1 MATNLKTEEGQQNL
15 NERLRSLKID
25 RAPAGPPPVRN
36 RAPIKLLLAVS
47 VLLAV
52 AAVAYFYFFSAV
64 KTITAAPV
72 KVESGTA
79 SSASAVLSA
88 SGYVV
93 AHHKIAV
100 GAKVMGRVAWIGVE
114 KGDRVQ
120 AGQVLV
126 RLEDQEFRA
135 QVNQAKANL
144 AAAQARLDQLRAGSR
159 PQEKLK
165 DKAAVAQANANLKN
179 AEAEY
184 DRAEKLYPAGIISKA
199 ELDRAVA
206 QRDAARASLEA
217 ARQSWTMTDIG
228 PRTEEISA
236 AAAQVKQTQ
245 AAVDYANTQL
255 AATEIKAPVSGT
267 VLERIVERGEMVS
280 PSAIGTSGA
289 KTSVVSLADL
299 NDLQIEL
306 DISQQDFARLKMGQ
320 RAEIVP
326 EAYQNLKYSGFIAEI
341 APEAN
346 RAKAT
351 VQVKVKVENP
361 DEQLR
366 PEMNARVNFLTEA
379 AATVESGKA
388 PTRVLVSKAAVVH
401 RDGADFVFI
410 VKGTRVEQ
418 RVIRLGEAAG
428 DFYNVIDGL
437 SGGESTAVTGV
448 DKLRDGDRVKLST
461 Q

>member
-1 MATNLKTEEGQQNL
+1 MATNLKPDEGQQSL

-25 RAPAGPPPVRN
+25 RGPAGPLPTRN
-36 RAPIKLLLAVS
+36 RAPQKVLLLIAV
-47 VLLAV
+47 LIALAV
-52 AAVAYFYFFSAV
+52 LAYFYFFSAV

-72 KVESGTA
+72 KVETGA
-79 SSASAVLSA
+79 GSSAGAVLSA

-165 DKAAVAQANANLKN
+165 DKAVVAQADANLKN

-184 DRAEKLYPAGIISKA
+184 DRAARLYPAGIISRA

-206 QRDAARASLEA
+206 LRDAARAALES
-217 ARQSWTMTDIG
+217 ARQSSTMTDIG
-228 PRTEEISA
+228 PRAEEISA
-236 AAAQVKQTQ
+236 AAAQARQFQ
-245 AAVDYANTQL
+245 AALDYANTQL

-280 PSAIGTSGA
+280 PSAVGESGA

-320 RAEIVP
+320 RAEVFP
-326 EAYQNLKYSGFIAEI
+326 EAFQNLKYSGFIAEI
-341 APEAN
+341 APEA
-346 RAKAT
+346 
-351 VQVKVKVENP
+351 
-361 DEQLR
+361 
-366 PEMNARVNFLTEA
+366 
-379 AATVESGKA
+379 
-388 PTRVLVSKAAVVH
+388 
-401 RDGADFVFI
+401 
-410 VKGTRVEQ
+410 
-418 RVIRLGEAAG
+418 
-428 DFYNVIDGL
+428 
-437 SGGESTAVTGV
+437 
-448 DKLRDGDRVKLST
+448 
-461 Q
+461 